1 MYKQLGHSTG
11 RCMCWIM
18 KPLTS
23 IDDRRYSLSRPLVC
37 GCCRRWSCG
46 WELRG
51 KAVIFCAQTAD
62 FVGTSKKHCDDS
74 AFSQKDIKISVV
86 SMCVFM
92 EFCPTNL
99 WNTGKTPSL
108 LIPFMGMYCGCNR
121 DIKGFFTKLGILH
134 AWKHGIEQGTCAI

>member
-1 MYKQLGHSTG
+1 
-11 RCMCWIM
+11 MCWIM

-86 SMCVFM
+86 SMCFS
-92 EFCPTNL
+92 
-99 WNTGKTPSL
+99 WNFAQQTYGTRGKHQA
-108 LIPFMGMYCGCNR
+108 F
-121 DIKGFFTKLGILH
+121 
-134 AWKHGIEQGTCAI
+134 